1 MTSRH
6 TYLKPGDGPDMRK
19 TGKLTSIKADLHTV
33 METVLDGL
41 IIIDS
46 DGLIQTFN
54 LAAEKIFGYTPEEVI
69 GRNVNMLMPEPYHSQ
84 HDGYLS
90 HYLKTGEKKVIGIGR
105 EVSGRRKNGSVFPME
120 LGINEMPVGGSRM
133 FVGTIRDI
141 TERKEAEERAV
152 EEAARVMAIT
162 NTVLDGLITINEQGL
177 IQTFNPAAEKIFG
190 YTQEEV
196 FGQNV
201 MMLMPEPYYSQ
212 GDSYL
217 RHYLKTKVNKV
228 IGIGREISGR
238 RKDGSVFPMELGI
251 NEMPVGG
258 ERMFVGTARDIT
270 ERKKAEERAVEEAAR
285 WLAITNTVLDG
296 LITINEQGEI
306 QTFNPAAEYIFGYT
320 QEEVIGQNLNLL
332 VPQSTAQRRVHYFKD
347 YLRTGE
353 KKVLGVRREFYGV
366 RKDGTRFPME
376 FDFNEMPLGGE
387 RMFVGTLRDITGRKE
402 DERKILQHIEALK
415 HSNQELDDFAFIA
428 SHDLREP
435 LRGLSN
441 NAMFLYEDFAEQLGK
456 DGEARLLRMTY
467 LCERMERLVNDL
479 LYFSRLGRQEL
490 AIQKTDLNE
499 IISDIESLMETTLQ
513 QVNARIVIPKP
524 LPVIVCD
531 LPRITEVFRNLITN
545 AVKYNDKPEKIVEI
559 SCEDKSGERVFC
571 VRDNGVGI
579 PLQFHN
585 DVFRLFKRLNNEDDS
600 VKGTGAGLTFVK
612 KILERHHGRIWIES
626 QMGQG
631 TAFYFT
637 IGQGEQT

>member
-6 TYLKPGDGPDMRK
+6 TYLKPGDGPDMGK

-152 EEAARVMAIT
+152 EEAAR
-162 NTVLDGLITINEQGL
+162 
-177 IQTFNPAAEKIFG
+177 
-190 YTQEEV
+190 
-196 FGQNV
+196 
-201 MMLMPEPYYSQ
+201 LM
-212 GDSYL
+212 
-217 RHYLKTKVNKV
+217 
-228 IGIGREISGR
+228 
-238 RKDGSVFPMELGI
+238 
-251 NEMPVGG
+251 
-258 ERMFVGTARDIT
+258 
-270 ERKKAEERAVEEAAR
+270 
-285 WLAITNTVLDG
+285 AITNTVLDG

-366 RKDGTRFPME
+366 RKDGTRFPWNSTSTRCPWAASACSWE
-376 FDFNEMPLGGE
+376 LC
-387 RMFVGTLRDITGRKE
+387 GTLPGAKKMSARFFNISKLLNTATRNWT
-402 DERKILQHIEALK
+402 I
-415 HSNQELDDFAFIA
+415 
-428 SHDLREP
+428 SH
-435 LRGLSN
+435 LSP
-441 NAMFLYEDFAEQLGK
+441 
-456 DGEARLLRMTY
+456 RM
-467 LCERMERLVNDL
+467 
-479 LYFSRLGRQEL
+479 
-490 AIQKTDLNE
+490 I
-499 IISDIESLMETTLQ
+499 
-513 QVNARIVIPKP
+513 
-524 LPVIVCD
+524 
-531 LPRITEVFRNLITN
+531 
-545 AVKYNDKPEKIVEI
+545 
-559 SCEDKSGERVFC
+559 
-571 VRDNGVGI
+571 
-579 PLQFHN
+579 
-585 DVFRLFKRLNNEDDS
+585 
-600 VKGTGAGLTFVK
+600 
-612 KILERHHGRIWIES
+612 
-626 QMGQG
+626 
-631 TAFYFT
+631 
-637 IGQGEQT
+637 